1 MMRPIML
8 ALLAPDLERG
18 KPNIIAASGDP
29 DLLQRFRRV
38 VLSRAWDRVKEAD
51 DEILEVVEG
60 ERAERLQKVL
70 DLLLP
75 EENDDDRQKN

>member
-1 MMRPIML
+1 MRPIVL

-18 KPNIIAASGDP
+18 KPNIIVASCDP